1 MRYEIHRLELNEH
14 GDVIR
19 RTRLHPLFEA
29 RDHAMKIAEFEAGHC
44 WGEYDYDAEWD
55 CWWATDERGRR
66 FRFEVEAVAE
76 LAA

>member
-1 MRYEIHRLELNEH
+1 MSCA
-14 GDVIR
+14 IR
-19 RTRLHPLFEA
+19 AKP
-29 RDHAMKIAEFEAGHC
+29 AMQIAEFAGHC
-44 WGEYDYDAEWD
+44 WGEYGYDAERD